1 MGIRS
6 LLKQAA
12 KSVLGR
18 GEPSSPRSGGPA
30 PVASPQRPEAATPA
44 PKPAAPTA
52 PPAAP
57 PSSPPPAAATPAAPA
72 APARPAR
79 ATGGARRGAAPVV
92 LPDAPDADGFRAI
105 APSEKVPPGKAGTFP
120 LPAGATGAGIV
131 AIFRHE
137 GRLYCIDNA
146 CTHEDGPVG
155 EGETEGCR
163 VKCPYHDWEFDFTT
177 GACTNDPERPLATYA
192 VREHDGFLWVGPKLT
207 EGTLSRGGEHNDG
220 METIVR

>member
-1 MGIRS
+1 MGFRS

-18 GEPSSPRSGGPA
+18 GEPSSPRAGGPSPVAAPQRTEAA
-30 PVASPQRPEAATPA
+30 PVAP
-44 PKPAAPTA
+44 
-52 PPAAP
+52 
-57 PSSPPPAAATPAAPA
+57 TPAAPA
-72 APARPAR
+72 APAQAAPTAPAAPTRPVTPAR
-79 ATGGARRGAAPVV
+79 ATGGARRGAVV
-92 LPDAPDADGFRAI
+92 ALPEAPDAEGFRAI
-105 APSEKVPPGKAGTFP
+105 APSDKVAPGKAGTFP
-120 LPAGATGAGIV
+120 LPAGAAGTGIV

-155 EGETEGCR
+155 EGETDGCR

-192 VREHDGFLWVGPKLT
+192 VRDHDGFLWVGPKLT